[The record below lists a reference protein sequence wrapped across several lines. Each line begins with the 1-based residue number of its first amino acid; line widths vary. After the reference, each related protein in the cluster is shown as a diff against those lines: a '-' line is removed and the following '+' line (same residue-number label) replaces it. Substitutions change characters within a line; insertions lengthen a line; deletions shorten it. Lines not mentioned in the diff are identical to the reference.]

1 MKNLLQQLS
10 GIIGAAI
17 AAACCLGIAAVLSA
31 MGAAGLGFLIHD
43 AYLFPLFVGFVALT
57 LWVLSRSAHSRGKMA
72 PFWLS
77 LAGGLFGAGG
87 LWLTVTGLYP
97 MPWSVYTGISVL
109 VAGTVWDLVNAR
121 KAVVGETEVSA
132 KPPTETESVNLG
144 RRTMTGAALSI
155 AAAGVFYGMYK
166 SVDAFVSK
174 AEEGEI
180 ACWGINACKG
190 TTACSTAF
198 NACTSQNACKGR
210 GYIYVPKK
218 ECYAKG
224 GVPLKGSEGDPA
236 KG

>member
-43 AYLFPLFVGFVALT
+43 AYLFPLFVAFVGLT
-57 LWVLSRSAHSRGKMA
+57 LWVLYRSARSHRKMA

-77 LAGGLFGAGG
+77 LIGGLLGAGG
-87 LWLTVTGLYP
+87 LWLMVTGLYP
-97 MPWSVYTGISVL
+97 MPWSVYTGISLL
-109 VAGTVWDLVNAR
+109 VAGTVWDLVNRR
-121 KAVVGETEVSA
+121 KVALRETEVSET
-132 KPPTETESVNLG
+132 PPMEPESVNLG

-166 SVDAFVSK
+166 SVDTFASK
-174 AEEGEI
+174 GEEGEI